1 MFEFDIFREEVLT
14 DYTKKRNEGTLPTS
28 LENPSPANLRNY
40 ASNKYRQGLNKEDGK
55 VFEEYFNSKARVDD
69 LEKAIRTFDLGK
81 LKSVQNF
88 LNGTTKIPDEII
100 VKLVAALIDFSP
112 RPFVEWRHS
121 FQNLQHGESKT
132 FVDLEKPQMGNNIER
147 NQLFRPTGTSKPTK
161 KTRLNKILVI
171 SAASLSFAAVGYMTS
186 SQLKPDGCMYWD
198 GAQYVEIDCKEE
210 IKHAEKLILDPIDLA
225 HFKKIT
231 QTDTL
236 QEEHVNKVWYSKINN
251 EVEFF
256 TSGGRHPLHKERT
269 LKPATWYMI
278 KKYKDSNPTK

>member
-1 MFEFDIFREEVLT
+1 MFEFDIFREEVLA
-14 DYTKKRNEGTLPTS
+14 DYTKKRNQGALPTS

-55 VFEEYFNSKARVDD
+55 VFEEYFNSNARVDD

-112 RPFVEWRHS
+112 RPFVEWRIS
-121 FQNLQHGESKT
+121 FQNLQHDESKAP
-132 FVDLEKPQMGNNIER
+132 VDLEKPQMSNNVER
-147 NQLFRPTGTSKPTK
+147 NQLFRTTESTKPTK

-198 GAQYVEIDCKEE
+198 GAQYVKIDCKED
-210 IKHAEKLILDPIDLA
+210 IKHAEKLILDPRDLV

-236 QEEHVNKVWYSKINN
+236 QEKHVNKVWYSKINN

-256 TSGGRHPLHKERT
+256 TSAGKHPLHKERT

-278 KKYKDSNPTK
+278 KKYKASNPTK

>member
-1 MFEFDIFREEVLT
+1 MFEFDIFREEVLA
-14 DYTKKRNEGTLPTS
+14 DYTKKRNQGALPTS

-55 VFEEYFNSKARVDD
+55 VFEEYFNSNARVDD

-100 VKLVAALIDFSP
+100 VKLVAALIDFST
-112 RPFVEWRHS
+112 RPFVEWRIS
-121 FQNLQHGESKT
+121 FQNLQHDESKAP
-132 FVDLEKPQMGNNIER
+132 VDLDKPQMDNNIAHSQPFQ
-147 NQLFRPTGTSKPTK
+147 NTLITKPTK
-161 KTRLNKILVI
+161 KIRLNKILVI

-186 SQLKPDGCMYWD
+186 SQLKSDGCMYWD
-198 GAQYVEIDCKEE
+198 GAQYVRIDCNEDS
-210 IKHAEKLILDPIDLA
+210 KHGEKLILDPTDLV

-236 QEEHVNKVWYSKINN
+236 QEKHVNKVWYSKINN

-256 TSGGRHPLHKERT
+256 TSAGRHPLHKERV
-269 LKPATWYMI
+269 LKPASWYMI
-278 KKYKDSNPTK
+278 KKYKTSNPTK

>member
-40 ASNKYRQGLNKEDGK
+40 ASNKYRQGLSKEDRT
-55 VFEEYFNSKARVDD
+55 VFEEYFNSNAKVDD
-69 LEKAIRTFDLGK
+69 LEKAIRTTDLGR

-100 VKLVAALIDFSP
+100 VKLVAVLIDFSP
-112 RPFVEWRHS
+112 RPFVEWRNS
-121 FQNLQHGESKT
+121 FQHLQHGESKASN
-132 FVDLEKPQMGNNIER
+132 DSENSQMHNNVAR
-147 NQLFRPTGTSKPTK
+147 SQPVQDTLVTKPTK
-161 KTRLNKILVI
+161 KNHLNKILAI

-186 SQLKPDGCMYWD
+186 SQLKSDGCMYWD
-198 GAQYVEIDCKEE
+198 GAQYVKIDCKEE
-210 IKHAEKLILDPIDLA
+210 IKHAEKLILDPIDLI

-256 TSGGRHPLHKERT
+256 TSAGRHPLHKERT

-278 KKYKDSNPTK
+278 KKYKGSNPTK